1 MAGKKNTQASRGKS
15 PIMRKIRAKMAR
27 IGIDGLLLSDEQNI
41 RYLTGFHFSGVL
53 LVDAGKND
61 PLYFV
66 NPMNASQAEKL
77 LGGAEITVITA
88 PKTPIAAL
96 AEYIGSRKIKKVG
109 INPEK
114 ISIAAHDRLV
124 SLMPKVKFV
133 TRVGTTGMSSVLEC
147 VREIKSPE
155 EIRILRKAG
164 QITIRIWRD
173 VCRKIKTGM
182 SEKEIAA
189 MVDICVRRLGHE
201 NSFPTIAAV
210 GVNTAYPHAIP
221 TSRRLKKD
229 EHLLVDFGI
238 RYQGYCSDLTRIYD
252 NGRIDRQIR
261 VFRKSVEKALD
272 SAVKRIKDGVGIRP
286 LVEGADDVL
295 RSGGQ
300 EADILHGL
308 GHGVGLDVHER
319 PFLNRSSREKLVK
332 GMVVTVEPGLYK
344 PGVGGVRLED
354 MVLVTAKGCEVLT
367 R

>member
-1 MAGKKNTQASRGKS
+1 MAGKKNTQALRGKS
-15 PIMRKIRAKMAR
+15 LIIRKIRAKMAR

-53 LVDAGKND
+53 LIDAGKTN

-66 NPMNASQAEKL
+66 NSMNASQAVKL
-77 LGGAEITVITA
+77 LGKTKITVITA
-88 PKTPIAAL
+88 QKTPIAAL
-96 AEYIGSRKIKKVG
+96 AEYIAGRKIKKLG

-114 ISIAAHDRLV
+114 ISIDAHDRLV

-133 TRVGTTGMSSVLEC
+133 TRVGTTGISSVLGC

-173 VCRKIKTGM
+173 VSRNIKTGM

-189 MVDICVRRLGHE
+189 MVDICVRRLGYE
-201 NSFPTIAAV
+201 NSFPTIAAA
-210 GVNTAYPHAIP
+210 GINTAYPHAVP

-252 NGRIDRQIR
+252 NGRIDRQIQF
-261 VFRKSVEKALD
+261 FRKSVEKAHD
-272 SAVKRIKDGVGIRP
+272 FAMKRIKPGVGICE
-286 LVEGADDVL
+286 LVEGAERVL
-295 RSGGQ
+295 LNEGSEGN
-300 EADILHGL
+300 ILHGL
-308 GHGVGLDVHER
+308 GHGVGLDIHER
-319 PFLNRSSREKLVK
+319 PSVNRSNREKLVK
-332 GMVVTVEPGLYK
+332 GMVITVEPGLYK
-344 PGVGGVRLED
+344 PGVGGIRLED